1 MSFNGSKCKHLSIS
15 KKKKPTNSSY
25 QLGNNIIAMTR
36 CEKDLGI
43 LVNNKLSWHDHIVN
57 KVNTANEVLHLIR
70 RSCGSCVIADVIK
83 KLYVHLVR
91 PHLDYASQVWSPHQA
106 YLSDMVEAVQR
117 RATKLMV
124 GNRIPYKERLNKTG
138 LMSLSSRRIFLDL
151 IFYSNACIVIMI
163 STSLST
169 RSFMI
174 LSMNPII

>member
-1 MSFNGSKCKHLSIS
+1 
-15 KKKKPTNSSY
+15 
-25 QLGNNIIAMTR
+25 MTR

-57 KVNTANEVLHLIR
+57 KVNTANEVLCLIR

-124 GNRIPYKERLNKTG
+124 GNRITYKASVTTTDN
-138 LMSLSSRRIFLDL
+138 SLSQDYTHPDDKTTLFIAQNSATYPGLSLRRW
-151 IFYSNACIVIMI
+151 
-163 STSLST
+163 
-169 RSFMI
+169 R
-174 LSMNPII
+174 